1 MKKKITLVGGILA
14 LILLLSGASI
24 LYNRMSEAN
33 LPVENTKPA
42 ETQASQED
50 ETEPMMAPDF
60 IVLDRE
66 GEEVSLSDFI
76 GKPVILN
83 FWASWC
89 GPCKSE
95 MPEFE
100 AAYQKYR
107 EEIQF
112 MMVNL
117 TDGNRETVETA
128 AEYIAGEGYTF
139 PVFFDTESDAAITY
153 GATSI
158 PVTYFVDAEGHLV
171 AYGSGA
177 LSGEILQ
184 SGMEMILPPA
194 E

>member
-100 AAYQKYR
+100 TAYQKYR

>member
-66 GEEVSLSDFI
+66 GAEVSLSDFI

-117 TDGNRETVETA
+117 TDGSRETVETA

-139 PVFFDTESDAAITY
+139 PVFFDTESDAAISY

>member
-1 MKKKITLVGGILA
+1 MKKKITLAGGILA

-50 ETEPMMAPDF
+50 EAEPMMAPDF

-66 GEEVSLSDFI
+66 GAEVSLSDFI

-117 TDGNRETVETA
+117 TDGSRETVETA

-158 PVTYFVDAEGHLV
+158 PDTYFVDAEGHLV

>member
-66 GEEVSLSDFI
+66 GAEVSLSDFI

-117 TDGNRETVETA
+117 TDGSRETVETA

>member
-1 MKKKITLVGGILA
+1 MKKKITLAGGILA

-100 AAYQKYR
+100 TAYQKYR

-139 PVFFDTESDAAITY
+139 PVFFDTESDAAISY

>member
-1 MKKKITLVGGILA
+1 MKKKITLAGGILA

-50 ETEPMMAPDF
+50 EAEPMMAPDF

-66 GEEVSLSDFI
+66 GAEVSLSDFI

-117 TDGNRETVETA
+117 TDGSRETVETA

>member
-50 ETEPMMAPDF
+50 EAEPMMAPDF

-100 AAYQKYR
+100 TAYQKYR

>member
-117 TDGNRETVETA
+117 TDGSRETVETA

-139 PVFFDTESDAAITY
+139 PVFFDTESDAAISY

>member
-95 MPEFE
+95 RPEFD

-117 TDGNRETVETA
+117 TDGSRETVETA

>member
-117 TDGNRETVETA
+117 TDGSRETVETA
-128 AEYIAGEGYTF
+128 AKYIAGEGYTF

-158 PVTYFVDAEGHLV
+158 PDTYFVDAEGHLV

>member
-1 MKKKITLVGGILA
+1 MKKKITLAGGILA

-50 ETEPMMAPDF
+50 EAEPMMAPDF

-117 TDGNRETVETA
+117 TDGSRETVETA

>member
-66 GEEVSLSDFI
+66 GAEVSLSDFI

-117 TDGNRETVETA
+117 TDGSRETVETA

-158 PVTYFVDAEGHLV
+158 PVT
-171 AYGSGA
+171 
-177 LSGEILQ
+177 
-184 SGMEMILPPA
+184 
-194 E
+194 

>member
-1 MKKKITLVGGILA
+1 
-14 LILLLSGASI
+14 
-24 LYNRMSEAN
+24 
-33 LPVENTKPA
+33 
-42 ETQASQED
+42 
-50 ETEPMMAPDF
+50 MMAPDF

-66 GEEVSLSDFI
+66 GAEVSLSDFI

-117 TDGNRETVETA
+117 TDGSRETVETA

>member
-1 MKKKITLVGGILA
+1 MKKKITLAGGILA

-66 GEEVSLSDFI
+66 GAEVSLSDFI

-117 TDGNRETVETA
+117 TDGSRETVETA

-139 PVFFDTESDAAITY
+139 PVFFDTESDAAISY

>member
-1 MKKKITLVGGILA
+1 
-14 LILLLSGASI
+14 
-24 LYNRMSEAN
+24 
-33 LPVENTKPA
+33 
-42 ETQASQED
+42 
-50 ETEPMMAPDF
+50 
-60 IVLDRE
+60 
-66 GEEVSLSDFI
+66 
-76 GKPVILN
+76 
-83 FWASWC
+83 
-89 GPCKSE
+89 

>member
-83 FWASWC
+83 FWASW
-89 GPCKSE
+89 
-95 MPEFE
+95 
-100 AAYQKYR
+100 KYR

-139 PVFFDTESDAAITY
+139 PVFFDTESDAAISY

>member
-1 MKKKITLVGGILA
+1 MKKKITLAGGILA

-60 IVLDRE
+60 SVLDRE

-117 TDGNRETVETA
+117 TDGSRETVETA

-158 PVTYFVDAEGHLV
+158 PDTYFVDAEGHLV

>member
-1 MKKKITLVGGILA
+1 MKKKITLAGGILA

-50 ETEPMMAPDF
+50 EAEPMMAPDF

-66 GEEVSLSDFI
+66 GAEVSLSDFI
-76 GKPVILN
+76 GKLVILN

-117 TDGNRETVETA
+117 TDGSRETVETA

>member
-1 MKKKITLVGGILA
+1 MKKKITLAGGILA

-42 ETQASQED
+42 ETQTSQED
-50 ETEPMMAPDF
+50 ETESMMAPDF
-60 IVLDRE
+60 SVLDRE
-66 GEEVSLSDFI
+66 GAEVSLSDFI

-100 AAYQKYR
+100 TAYQKYR

-139 PVFFDTESDAAITY
+139 PVFFDTESDAAISY

>member
-1 MKKKITLVGGILA
+1 MKKKITLAGGILA

-66 GEEVSLSDFI
+66 GAEVSLSDFI

-117 TDGNRETVETA
+117 TDGSRETVETA

>member
-50 ETEPMMAPDF
+50 EAEPMMAPDF
-60 IVLDRE
+60 IVLDSE

-117 TDGNRETVETA
+117 TDGSRETVETA

>member
-1 MKKKITLVGGILA
+1 MKKKITLAGGILA

-66 GEEVSLSDFI
+66 GAEVSLSDFI

-117 TDGNRETVETA
+117 TDGSRETVETA
-128 AEYIAGEGYTF
+128 AEYIAGEGYTC
-139 PVFFDTESDAAITY
+139 PVFFDTESDAAISY

>member
-1 MKKKITLVGGILA
+1 MKKKITLAGGILA

-50 ETEPMMAPDF
+50 EAEPMMAPDF

-66 GEEVSLSDFI
+66 GAEVSLSDFI

-117 TDGNRETVETA
+117 TDGSRETVETA

-139 PVFFDTESDAAITY
+139 PVFFDTESDAAISY

>member
-50 ETEPMMAPDF
+50 EAEPMMAPDF

-117 TDGNRETVETA
+117 TDGSRETVETA

-139 PVFFDTESDAAITY
+139 PVFFDTESDAAISY

>member
-1 MKKKITLVGGILA
+1 MKKKITLAGGILA

-50 ETEPMMAPDF
+50 EAEPMMAPDF

-66 GEEVSLSDFI
+66 GAEVSLSDFI

-117 TDGNRETVETA
+117 TDGSRETVETA

-139 PVFFDTESDAAITY
+139 TVFFDTESDAAISY

>member
-1 MKKKITLVGGILA
+1 MKKKITLAGGILA

-117 TDGNRETVETA
+117 TDGSRETVETA

-139 PVFFDTESDAAITY
+139 PVFFDTESDAAISY

>member
-50 ETEPMMAPDF
+50 EAEPMMAPDF

-66 GEEVSLSDFI
+66 EEEVSLSDFI

-117 TDGNRETVETA
+117 TDGSRETVETA

>member
-117 TDGNRETVETA
+117 TDGSRETVETA

>member
-1 MKKKITLVGGILA
+1 MKKKITLAGGILA

-76 GKPVILN
+76 GTPVILN
-83 FWASWC
+83 FWARWC

-117 TDGNRETVETA
+117 TDGSRETVETA

>member
-1 MKKKITLVGGILA
+1 MKKKITLAGGILA

-42 ETQASQED
+42 ETQVSQED

-139 PVFFDTESDAAITY
+139 PVFFDTESDAAISY

>member
-50 ETEPMMAPDF
+50 EAEPMMAPDF

-66 GEEVSLSDFI
+66 GAEVSLSDFI

>member
-117 TDGNRETVETA
+117 TDGSRETVETA
-128 AEYIAGEGYTF
+128 AKYIAGEGYTF

>member
-50 ETEPMMAPDF
+50 EAEPMMAPDF

-117 TDGNRETVETA
+117 TDGSRETVETA

>member
-50 ETEPMMAPDF
+50 EAEPMMAPDF

-66 GEEVSLSDFI
+66 GAEVSLSDFI

-117 TDGNRETVETA
+117 TDGSRETVETA

-139 PVFFDTESDAAITY
+139 PVFFDTESDAAISY

>member
-50 ETEPMMAPDF
+50 EAEPMMAPDF

-66 GEEVSLSDFI
+66 GAEVSLSDFI

-117 TDGNRETVETA
+117 TDGSRETVETA

>member
-1 MKKKITLVGGILA
+1 MKKKITLAGGILA

-50 ETEPMMAPDF
+50 EAEPMMAPDF

-66 GEEVSLSDFI
+66 GAEVSLSDFI

-117 TDGNRETVETA
+117 TDGSRETVETA

-139 PVFFDTESDAAITY
+139 PVFFDTESEAAISY

>member
-50 ETEPMMAPDF
+50 EAEPMMAPDF

-66 GEEVSLSDFI
+66 GAEVSLSDFI

-117 TDGNRETVETA
+117 TDGSRETVETA

-158 PVTYFVDAEGHLV
+158 PDTYFVDAEGHLV

>member
-89 GPCKSE
+89 GPCKME
-95 MPEFE
+95 MPDFE
-100 AAYQKYR
+100 EKYQ
-107 EEIQF
+107 ELGDDVQF
-112 MMVNL
+112 LIINL
-117 TDGNRETVETA
+117 TDGVSETVESA
-128 AEYIAGEGYTF
+128 SSYIQGQGYTF
-139 PVFFDTESDAAITY
+139 PVFYDTTSMAANTY
-153 GATSI
+153 GIRSI
-158 PVTYFVDAEGHLV
+158 PATFFIDAEGYAIAQAV
-171 AYGSGA
+171 GA
-177 LSGEILQ
+177 INRDVLQ
-184 SGMEMILPPA
+184 QGIDMILPQ
-194 E
+194 

>member
-1 MKKKITLVGGILA
+1 MKKKITLAGGILA

-117 TDGNRETVETA
+117 TDGSRETVETA